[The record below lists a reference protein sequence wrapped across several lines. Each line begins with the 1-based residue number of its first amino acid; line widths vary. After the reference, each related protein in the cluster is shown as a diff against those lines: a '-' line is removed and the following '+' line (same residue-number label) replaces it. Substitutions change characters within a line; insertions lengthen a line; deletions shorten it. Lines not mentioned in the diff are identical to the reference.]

1 MHGDKDDV
9 GYDDDEE
16 EEDDVRNNIFLAHI

>member
-1 MHGDKDDV
+1 MHGDKDNV